1 MRDKLA
7 ELDVR
12 VTEYEPITSA
22 DLKATRTKDWES
34 ARKKVHVFYDDS
46 FDLFYNDEYDLGAQ

>member
-1 MRDKLA
+1 MQDKLA

-34 ARKKVHVFYDDS
+34 ARKKVRLDALYTYIRFEVNS
-46 FDLFYNDEYDLGAQ
+46 